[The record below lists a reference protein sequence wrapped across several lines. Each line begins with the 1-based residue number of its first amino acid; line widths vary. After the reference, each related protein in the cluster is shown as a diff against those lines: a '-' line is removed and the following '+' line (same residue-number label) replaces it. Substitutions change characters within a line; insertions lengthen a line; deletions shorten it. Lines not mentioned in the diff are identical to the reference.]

1 MSTPKRG
8 PQHDAL
14 EVFLG
19 DWKAEGQAFAG
30 PDQDARDPRRDPT
43 RWTSTHNA
51 RWHTGKF
58 FLIQDERAQV
68 GGLFD
73 TLSIMGWED
82 EAGRYFAR
90 SFENHGFYRHYDVTF
105 EGRVW
110 TFSGKTERARI
121 EFSENGEQQTVTW
134 GVASERRVAA
144 SLRPLRYEGVTATGG
159 STCCDCLTSWKMKLP
174 PRIVYGM

>member
-1 MSTPKRG
+1 MTKQDQVQAAPERG

-19 DWKAEGQAFAG
+19 DWKTEGQAFG
-30 PDQDARDPRRDPT
+30 GSDQDARDPRRNSA

-68 GGLFD
+68 GGQFD
-73 TLSIMGWED
+73 TLSVMGWDD

-90 SFENHGFYRHYDVTF
+90 TFENHGFYRQYDMTV
-105 EGRVW
+105 EGNVW
-110 TFSGKTERARI
+110 TFSGKIERARKR
-121 EFSENGEQQTVTW
+121 FS
-134 GVASERRVAA
+134 
-144 SLRPLRYEGVTATGG
+144 
-159 STCCDCLTSWKMKLP
+159 
-174 PRIVYGM
+174 I